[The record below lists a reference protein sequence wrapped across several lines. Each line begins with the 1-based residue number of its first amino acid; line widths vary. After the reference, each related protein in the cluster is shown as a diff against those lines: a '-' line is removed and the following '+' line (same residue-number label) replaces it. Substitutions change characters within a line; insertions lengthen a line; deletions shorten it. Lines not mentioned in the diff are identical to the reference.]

1 MAREFEV
8 KTRLTAEDA
17 ASDTIQGV
25 EKSLEGV
32 DKAAVSTAEGL
43 GVAAAA
49 VATTVAALKLL
60 ASASAEQEDAL
71 QRLDSALRLKGAEA
85 FATALRAQADEIQRT
100 SRFTDDAV
108 NSAQALITTYGVAG
122 EQLTLAT
129 QAAADRA
136 ARLGIDLQTA
146 AAQVAGSVNGFTRG
160 VDRVVPSLKSMS
172 DEALRSG
179 KGIEAIAEAMRGGA
193 VEAAATLAGQFD
205 RLTQSL
211 GERTEKTG
219 DWFIQ
224 NDFVRN
230 GMEGL
235 IQAVQGLA
243 GSLEKS
249 GAAYDG
255 AAASAAAL
263 TAAQAEQLRTVTKL
277 SEIQD
282 RSTRIMSEYATA
294 QQRAA
299 TIAAELGIT
308 LERDVIAKR
317 EREAEL
323 YRELADLE
331 RQGVDVRI
339 AATASIESEGEAID
353 GANVSRQFAI
363 GLMNQE
369 IGVQAALARQVIFT
383 AQSYEY
389 LARTQ
394 GYAAA
399 TDAAVAA
406 GGRTILGGTRVLLP
420 GGGSRLTHP
429 PGFGRFGD

>member
-8 KTRLTAEDA
+8 KTRLTAEDD
-17 ASDTIQGV
+17 ASGTIAGV
-25 EKSLEGV
+25 EKSLGGV
-32 DKAAVSTAEGL
+32 EKAAISAGDGL

-129 QAAADRA
+129 QAAADLA

-146 AAQVAGSVNGFTRG
+146 AAQVAGTVNGFTRG
-160 VDRVVPSLKSMS
+160 VDRVVPSLRSMS

-193 VEAAATLAGQFD
+193 VEAAATLAGQVD
-205 RLTQSL
+205 QLTQAL
-211 GERTEKTG
+211 GELTEKTG

-263 TAAQAEQLRTVTKL
+263 TAAQAEQLRTVTQL

-299 TIAAELGIT
+299 TIAAEPGTT
-308 LERDVIAKR
+308 LARDVLAKR
-317 EREAEL
+317 EREAVLLE
-323 YRELADLE
+323 ELAVLE
-331 RQGVDVRI
+331 RQGIDVRI
-339 AATASIESEGEAID
+339 AEAASIETVGEA
-353 GANVSRQFAI
+353 ANA
-363 GLMNQE
+363 LN
-369 IGVQAALARQVIFT
+369 AARAASIPLIQSQIVAEQNLAR
-383 AQSYEY
+383 
-389 LARTQ
+389 
-394 GYAAA
+394 
-399 TDAAVAA
+399 AV
-406 GGRTILGGTRVLLP
+406 R
-420 GGGSRLTHP
+420 
-429 PGFGRFGD
+429 